1 MQRRS
6 ILLLAAA
13 IAAFVSPVLGQGQ
26 PAAVP
31 DFSGVWRHPSLP
43 GFEPPRSG
51 AGPVTNTK
59 RRTQD
64 GASDWNMLVG
74 DHTNPILKP
83 EAAAAVKKYGEVSLS
98 GVTPATPAY
107 QCWPQPVP
115 YIFWS
120 FNMQMVQQ
128 PDKITI
134 LYGNP
139 DHEIRRVRMNSEH
152 PRNVT
157 PSWYGDSIGRYEG
170 DTLVIDTV
178 GVRTDRPYAMVD
190 AYGTPYTKSLHVVER
205 YRLLDYEA
213 AKEGLDRDAKENMR
227 LAQGDIDRNYR
238 GKHLQLEFTVE
249 DEGAFTMPWTATI
262 TYGRGSPNWDEQVCA
277 ENPTEQYSNKNY
289 DVPTAARPDF

>member
-1 MQRRS
+1 MQRHS

-13 IAAFVSPVLGQGQ
+13 AAFVSPVLGQT
-26 PAAVP
+26 AAP

-51 AGPVTNTK
+51 PGPVTNT
-59 RRTQD
+59 RRRAQD

-98 GVTPATPAY
+98 GATPPTPAY
-107 QCWPQPVP
+107 LCWPMPVP
-115 YIFWS
+115 YIFGS

-152 PRNVT
+152 PRVVA

-178 GVRTDRPYAMVD
+178 GVRTDRPYAMLD

-205 YRLLDYEA
+205 YRLLDYDA

-227 LAQGDIDRNYR
+227 LPQGDIDRNYR

-249 DEGAFTMPWTATI
+249 DEGSFTRPWTATI
-262 TYGRGSPNWDEQVCA
+262 TYGRGSAAWDEQVCA
-277 ENPTEQYSNKNY
+277 ENPTEQYSSKNY
-289 DVPTAARPDF
+289 DVPTATKPDF